1 LKERENNMDLDEIK
15 KIIENEKGKV
25 VIIENGKPTIV
36 VSKFGENPMKAE
48 KLAKKEIPE
57 ELKQEELKI
66 EDLPI

>member
-1 LKERENNMDLDEIK
+1 MNLDEIK

-25 VIIENGKPTIV
+25 IIIENGKPTMV
-36 VSKFGENPMKAE
+36 VSKFGESPIKAE
-48 KLAKKEIPE
+48 KFIKKEIPE

>member
-1 LKERENNMDLDEIK
+1 MKEKENNMNLDEIK

-25 VIIENGKPTIV
+25 VVVENGKPTMVI
-36 VSKFGENPMKAE
+36 SKFEENPIEVE
-48 KLAKKEIPE
+48 KLVKKEMPE